1 MTDIMTSLAPLADR
15 LNRTLAGL
23 IARDAAVVARISG
36 YSFQGGGKRLRPI
49 IFCLVSAALGR
60 EVTPAVMATSA
71 AFEFLHLASLLHDDI
86 VDLAEVRRGRTAAHL
101 AFGVPEA
108 VLAGDYLLAKAS
120 RLGVETENLACIRI
134 LSDVVGTM
142 ALGELTQLGARRRVD
157 LGAAEYFRIIHRKT
171 AALLEGAARCA
182 AVLAGAAPE
191 PIAAAGRYGRKL
203 GLAFQIIDDL
213 LDYQG
218 DEAVL
223 GKPAGHDLEEGKITL
238 PFILAREALPPA
250 RRERLLLL
258 AGSGA
263 GDGSLGPE
271 VIREIT
277 GLVAE
282 GQGLA
287 AARRKAE
294 ILADQAVRALAAWPP
309 SAAREQLAA
318 VAAYVTSRSN

>member
-15 LNRTLAGL
+15 INQTLADL

-36 YSFQGGGKRLRPI
+36 YSFQGGGKRLRPL

-60 EVTPAVMATSA
+60 EATPALMATSA
-71 AFEFLHLASLLHDDI
+71 AFEFLHQATLLHDDI

-101 AFGVPEA
+101 AFGVPET

-120 RLGVETENLACIRI
+120 LLGAETENLVCIRI

-142 ALGELTQLGARRRVD
+142 ALGELIQLGARRRVD
-157 LGAAEYFRIIHRKT
+157 LGAAEYFRIIYRKT
-171 AALLEGAARCA
+171 AVLMEGAAKCA
-182 AVLAGAAPE
+182 AVLAGASAGAS
-191 PIAAAGRYGRKL
+191 AAAGRYGRKL

-218 DEAVL
+218 EEAVL

-238 PFILAREALPPA
+238 PFILAREALAPA
-250 RRERLLLL
+250 RRDRLRLL

-263 GDGSLGPE
+263 GDGHLGPE
-271 VIREIT
+271 AIREIT

-282 GQGLA
+282 GRGLA
-287 AARRKAE
+287 EARLKAE
-294 ILADQAVRALAAWPP
+294 ILAGQAIRALAAWPP
-309 SAAREQLAA
+309 SPAREQLAA
-318 VAAYVTSRSN
+318 LAGYVTARSN